1 MVRSWFVRGSFVV
14 RVSWFYDAQVSL
26 KLTASVLFFALHT
39 VKHARR
45 YEVTSIFTT
54 NRQLLVL
61 TMVAFCLASSTL
73 SAYFGLSMEMGAF
86 VGGLLVSLVN
96 RASSFTTPLTNSSAT
111 SNSFVTPLEQLESGT
126 PSKPSS
132 YHANHAIH
140 LTAPTTPPLNGSFT
154 SFSTSSLSSFSS
166 SSSAAVVASVVG
178 PLRNFFSFL
187 YYATIGMALN
197 PFFMFHNFH
206 IILGMTVAIGIIK
219 TIVFAF
225 ALGVTG
231 APMLTAVT

>member
-1 MVRSWFVRGSFVV
+1 VVRSWFVRG
-14 RVSWFYDAQVSL
+14 SWFYDAQVSL